1 MSLEL
6 SLNSNPDPRETELAQ
21 ESTWIAQ
28 SRLDRQAFASL
39 YDRYFPRVYNYMRL
53 RSADALLADDLTAQV
68 FERALLHLGSYDPR
82 EGVFAAWLFGIARNL
97 WSDHLRRERR
107 QAWLS
112 LAAIRPRAHGDPSP
126 EESLI
131 QAETQQ
137 ALQRALQSLSERERD
152 LLALKFA
159 GGMTNRQIASL
170 VGLSESNVGV
180 FVFRAL
186 QRLRARLQGP
196 AG

>member
-1 MSLEL
+1 MEL
-6 SLNSNPDPRETELAQ
+6 VQ
-21 ESTWIAQ
+21 ESAWIAQ

-53 RSADALLADDLTAQV
+53 RCADPLLADDLTAQV
-68 FERALLHLGSYDPR
+68 FERALLHLASYDPR

-97 WSDHLRRERR
+97 WNDHLRRERR

-112 LAAIRPRAHGDPSP
+112 LAVLRPRAHDGPSP
-126 EESLI
+126 EESFI
-131 QAETQQ
+131 QAESQQ
-137 ALQRALQSLSERERD
+137 ALQRALQTLGERERD

-159 GGMTNRQIASL
+159 GGMTNRQIAAL

-180 FVFRAL
+180 SVFRAL